1 MTKAEFVELLTN
13 RMNGCIVESQ
23 FEKLVDDTVARLSRE
38 QFQEFLDK
46 AWDKRMI
53 EDKARKAYQQRMSN
67 AVRLKAESHEIERRH
82 AQRARHDAE
91 TILRERKRDEGVQ
104 YEGLEGDG
112 LGGLSHRDHFYT
124 IHHDEYDFGH
134 GGDYD
139 DDDDDGYFRH
149 LDGHHS
155 GHIRTI
161 HHSKSDNYG
170 RGIPSNTVYAHQSQK
185 NLVSQV
191 KRMTTD
197 NRRRVEKGEDDN
209 DGYYRHRY

>member
-53 EDKARKAYQQRMSN
+53 EDKARKADQQRMSN
-67 AVRLKAESHEIERRH
+67 AVRGAGIDREFEHKR
-82 AQRARHDAE
+82 AQRARNDAE
-91 TILRERKRDEGVQ
+91 TIRRERKRDEGVQ

-112 LGGLSHRDHFYT
+112 LGGLSHLDRYWYRGDD
-124 IHHDEYDFGH
+124 IHHGEEDFGH
-134 GGDYD
+134 GGHYYEDYD
-139 DDDDDGYFRH
+139 DDDHPG
-149 LDGHHS
+149 S
-155 GHIRTI
+155 NRTV

-197 NRRRVEKGEDDN
+197 NRRRVEKDEDYN
-209 DGYYRHRY
+209 DGYFRHRY